1 MRPTWNQSCSILLAL
16 AKVLPKQCVGPC
28 SLLILACLIQRKL
41 YIWSM
46 SKGEF
51 IQYRWNVY
59 PIWLIVASPGQAS
72 NSIRKLEVGCVQHK
86 FSPDIENI
94 HVLLKYTKIYQ
105 STTFLN
111 SGRLPDF
118 FLAFCAFLP
127 AFCGYVW
134 WCFSREMSEVCVC
147 LPDLKILPPNE
158 DG

>member
-1 MRPTWNQSCSILLAL
+1 MAYRGKSRTGI
-16 AKVLPKQCVGPC
+16 
-28 SLLILACLIQRKL
+28 
-41 YIWSM
+41 
-46 SKGEF
+46 EF
-51 IQYRWNVY
+51 
-59 PIWLIVASPGQAS
+59 
-72 NSIRKLEVGCVQHK
+72 HK
-86 FSPDIENI
+86 KAGGWVCPAQISPDIENI

>member
-1 MRPTWNQSCSILLAL
+1 
-16 AKVLPKQCVGPC
+16 
-28 SLLILACLIQRKL
+28 
-41 YIWSM
+41 
-46 SKGEF
+46 
-51 IQYRWNVY
+51 
-59 PIWLIVASPGQAS
+59 
-72 NSIRKLEVGCVQHK
+72 
-86 FSPDIENI
+86 
-94 HVLLKYTKIYQ
+94 
-105 STTFLN
+105 LN